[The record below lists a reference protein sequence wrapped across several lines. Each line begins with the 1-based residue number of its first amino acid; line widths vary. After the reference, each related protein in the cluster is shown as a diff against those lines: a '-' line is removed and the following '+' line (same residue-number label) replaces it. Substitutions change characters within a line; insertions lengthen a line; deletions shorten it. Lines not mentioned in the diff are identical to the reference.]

1 MGYKWDKK
9 LLCEVSEYTTGK
21 LNSNAEVSDGEFPFF
36 TCSPRVLKINDYAFD
51 QDAVLLAGNNA
62 NGVFHAHRYTGK
74 FNAYQRTYVFNTLS
88 HSVIDNTYLYYYL
101 IYKLNYLQSQ
111 SIGSATKYLTK
122 KILDK
127 IEIYYPTDFEKMEKI
142 GLILSNI
149 DTKIELNNKS
159 IANLEELSQ
168 TLFKRWLIDFEF
180 PDENGNP
187 YKSSGGKF
195 VDTDGF
201 MLPIN
206 WFVEPLD
213 NIAQYTNGLAMQK
226 YKPKDENDKL
236 PVVKIKELK
245 NGFVDDSSAF
255 CTHSIPDKVKIFNG
269 DIVFSWS
276 ATLLVDIWTGG
287 PAGLNQHLFK
297 VTSDKFQKWFY
308 YYWTSFHNKNFIE
321 IAKDKAT
328 TMGHINRK
336 HLKEAKVFIPEEKI
350 LQKLDYQMSLYLKEI
365 VNINLQNKSL
375 AELRDT
381 LLPKLMSGEIEL
393 PDELEVDKHAEL
405 LQ

>member
-1 MGYKWDKK
+1 MVSKMKEVLFKDFITLKRGYDLPTKK
-9 LLCEVSEYTTGK
+9 RIPGTVPIVSSSGITGVHNDSKVQGPGVITGRSGLIGEIFYTKENFWPLNTTLYVKNFKNNCPEYVYYFLKT
-21 LNSNAEVSDGEFPFF
+21 LNLNNYQSGSSVPTLNRNHLNNIKIKIHDIKDQVKISNILTNIDE
-36 TCSPRVLKINDYAFD
+36 KIE
-51 QDAVLLAGNNA
+51 NN
-62 NGVFHAHRYTGK
+62 N
-74 FNAYQRTYVFNTLS
+74 NTL
-88 HSVIDNTYLYYYL
+88 
-101 IYKLNYLQSQ
+101 
-111 SIGSATKYLTK
+111 
-122 KILDK
+122 
-127 IEIYYPTDFEKMEKI
+127 
-142 GLILSNI
+142 
-149 DTKIELNNKS
+149 
-159 IANLEELSQ
+159 ANLEELSQ
-168 TLFKRWLIDFEF
+168 TLFKRWFIDFEF

-201 MLPIN
+201 MLPAN
-206 WFVEPLD
+206 WSVEPLD

-393 PDELEVDKHAEL
+393 PDELEVDEHAEL

>member
-1 MGYKWDKK
+1 MAYKMRDILFKDFITLKRGYDLPTNKRTPGVIPI
-9 LLCEVSEYTTGK
+9 VSSSGITG
-21 LNSNAEVSDGEFPFF
+21 NH
-36 TCSPRVLKINDYAFD
+36 NDVKV
-51 QDAVLLAGNNA
+51 QGP
-62 NGVFHAHRYTGK
+62 GVITG
-74 FNAYQRTYVFNTLS
+74 RS
-88 HSVIDNTYLYYYL
+88 
-101 IYKLNYLQSQ
+101 
-111 SIGSATKYLTK
+111 
-122 KILDK
+122 
-127 IEIYYPTDFEKMEKI
+127 
-142 GLILSNI
+142 GLIGEIFYIKQDFWPLNTTLYVKDFNNNKPEYVYYFLKTLDLNNYQSGSSVPTLNRNHLDNIKIKIHDSNDQVNIISILSRI
-149 DTKIELNNKS
+149 DIKIELNKKI

-168 TLFKRWLIDFEF
+168 TLFKRWFVDFEF
-180 PDENGNP
+180 PDESGNP

-195 VDTDGF
+195 VDVDGF
-201 MLPIN
+201 MLPPN
-206 WFVEPLD
+206 WSVEPLD

-255 CTHSIPDKVKIFNG
+255 CTHSIPDKVKIFDG

-308 YYWTSFHNKNFIE
+308 YYWTIFHNKNFIE
-321 IAKDKAT
+321 IARDKAT

-350 LQKLDYQMSLYLKEI
+350 LQKLDYQMSSYLKEI

-393 PDELEVDKHAEL
+393 PDELEVDEHAEL